1 MTDERLQR
9 VTDLVQ
15 DVVRSLLTE
24 TDWVSVEVRAALGC
38 GDDEVLWVEGV
49 YRGSDAE
56 LLSDKGLDVQF
67 EIWKSL
73 ESLGEDAIPIPV
85 FKPDVTNQRS

>member
-1 MTDERLQR
+1 MTEERLQK
-9 VTDLVQ
+9 VQDLVE
-15 DVVRSLLTE
+15 DLVRSMFTE
-24 TDWVSVEVRAALGC
+24 TDWVSIEVRPAMGC

-56 LLSDKGLDVQF
+56 LLSDKGSEVQF
-67 EIWKSL
+67 EIWESL
-73 ESLGEDAIPIPV
+73 GSLGEDAIPIPV

>member
-1 MTDERLQR
+1 MTEERLHK
-9 VTDLVQ
+9 VKDLVQ
-15 DVVRSLLTE
+15 DLVRSMFTE
-24 TDWVSVEVRAALGC
+24 TDWVSIEVRPALGC

-49 YRGSDAE
+49 YRGSGVE

-85 FKPDVTNQRS
+85 FKPDVANQRS